1 MIIFDKPIHEGQAN
15 GKLFTLKVER
25 SDAIKGRLRIYS
37 EETDEEVAIDLPRG
51 QNLRNG
57 SVFGPSEEGRF
68 YKIEISPE
76 RVVRVTVTTDREDLN
91 SRIKLGYHIGNHHLE
106 ALIDG
111 ENTYLPVTIGEEKVR
126 EILRRSDLPLKIDTE
141 ERVLAWYSQNYF
153 PGEHPA
159 Q

>member
-1 MIIFDKPIHEGQAN
+1 LIIFDKPIEEGQAN
-15 GKLFTLKVER
+15 GELFTLKVER
-25 SDAIKGRLRIYS
+25 SDAIKGRLRIHS
-37 EETDEEVAIDLPRG
+37 KETGEEVAIDLPRG

-111 ENTYLPVTIGEEKVR
+111 ENTYLPVTIGEEKVK

>member
-1 MIIFDKPIHEGQAN
+1 MIIFDKPIQEGQAN

-25 SDAIKGRLRIYS
+25 SDAIKGRLRIHS
-37 EETDEEVAIDLPRG
+37 EETGEEVAIDLPRG

-76 RVVRVTVTTDREDLN
+76 RLVKVTVTTDRGDLN

-111 ENTYLPVTIGEEKVR
+111 ENAYLPVTIGEDKVK
-126 EILRRSDLPLKIDTE
+126 EILRRSQLPLRIDTE

-153 PGEHPA
+153 PGEHQA

>member
-1 MIIFDKPIHEGQAN
+1 LIIFDKPIEEGQIN
-15 GKLFTLKVER
+15 GNLFTLKAER
-25 SDAIKGRLRIYS
+25 SDAVKGRLRIHS
-37 EETDEEVAIDLPRG
+37 KETGEEVAIDLPRG
-51 QNLRNG
+51 QTLRNG

-76 RVVRVTVTTDREDLN
+76 RVVRVTVTTDRGDLN

-111 ENTYLPVTIGEEKVR
+111 ENTYLPVTIGEEKVK

-141 ERVLAWYSQNYF
+141 ERVLAWDSQNYF

>member
-1 MIIFDKPIHEGQAN
+1 MIIFDRAIEDQQVN

-25 SDAIKGRLRIYS
+25 SDAIKGRLRILS
-37 EETDEEVAIDLPRG
+37 KETGEEVAIDLPRG
-51 QNLRNG
+51 QTLRNG
-57 SVFGPSEEGRF
+57 SVFGPSAEGRF

-76 RVVRVTVTTDREDLN
+76 RLVKVTVTTDVGDLN
-91 SRIKLGYHIGNHHLE
+91 SRIKLGYYIGNHHLE

-111 ENTYLPVTIGEEKVR
+111 DNAYLPVTIGEDKVK
-126 EILRRSDLPLKIDTE
+126 EILRRSHLPLRIDTE

>member
-1 MIIFDKPIHEGQAN
+1 MIIFDRPIEEGRVN

-25 SDAIKGRLRIYS
+25 SDVIKGRLRIHS
-37 EETDEEVAIDLPRG
+37 KETGEEVAIDLPRG
-51 QNLRNG
+51 QTLRNG
-57 SVFGPSEEGRF
+57 SVFGPSAEGRF

-76 RVVRVTVTTDREDLN
+76 RLVKVTVTTDRGDLN

-111 ENTYLPVTIGEEKVR
+111 ENAYLPVTIGEDKVK
-126 EILRRSDLPLKIDTE
+126 EILRRSRLPLRIDTE

>member
-1 MIIFDKPIHEGQAN
+1 LIIFDKPIEEAQVQK
-15 GKLFTLKVER
+15 KLFALKVER
-25 SDAIKGRLRIYS
+25 SDAIKGRLRIHS
-37 EETDEEVAIDLPRG
+37 NETGEEVAIDLPRG
-51 QNLRNG
+51 QALRNG
-57 SVFGPSEEGRF
+57 FVFGPSVQGRF
-68 YKIEISPE
+68 YRIEISPE
-76 RVVRVTVTTDREDLN
+76 RVVRVTVTTDKGDLN

>member
-1 MIIFDKPIHEGQAN
+1 LIIFDKPIHEGQAN

-37 EETDEEVAIDLPRG
+37 EETGEEVAIDLPRG

-76 RVVRVTVTTDREDLN
+76 RVVRVTLTTDREDLN

>member
-1 MIIFDKPIHEGQAN
+1 LIIFDKPIQEGHAN
-15 GKLFTLKVER
+15 GKLLTLKVER
-25 SDAIKGRLRIYS
+25 SDAIKGRLRIHS
-37 EETDEEVAIDLPRG
+37 KETGEEVAIDLPRG
-51 QNLRNG
+51 QDLKNG

-68 YKIEISPE
+68 YKIEINPE
-76 RVVRVTVTTDREDLN
+76 RVVRVTVTTDRGDLN

-159 Q
+159 R

>member
-1 MIIFDKPIHEGQAN
+1 MIIFDKPIQEGQIN
-15 GKLFTLKVER
+15 GKPFTLKVER
-25 SDAIKGRLRIYS
+25 SDAIKGRLRIHS
-37 EETDEEVAIDLPRG
+37 EETGEEVAIDLPRG

-76 RVVRVTVTTDREDLN
+76 RVVRVTVTTDRGDLN

-111 ENTYLPVTIGEEKVR
+111 ENTYLPVTIGEEKVK

>member
-1 MIIFDKPIHEGQAN
+1 LIIFDKPIEEGQAN
-15 GKLFTLKVER
+15 SELFTLKVER
-25 SDAIKGRLRIYS
+25 SDAMKGRLRIHS
-37 EETDEEVAIDLPRG
+37 KETGEELVIDLPRG
-51 QNLRNG
+51 QALRNG
-57 SVFGPSEEGRF
+57 FVFGPSAQGRF

-76 RVVRVTVTTDREDLN
+76 RVVRVTVTTDRGDLN
-91 SRIKLGYHIGNHHLE
+91 SRIKLGYHMGNHHLE

-111 ENTYLPVTIGEEKVR
+111 ENTYLPVTIGEEKVK

>member
-1 MIIFDKPIHEGQAN
+1 LIIFDKPIEEGQAN
-15 GKLFTLKVER
+15 GELFTLKVER
-25 SDAIKGRLRIYS
+25 SDAIKGRLRIHS
-37 EETDEEVAIDLPRG
+37 KETGEAVAIDLPRG

-76 RVVRVTVTTDREDLN
+76 RVVRVTVTTDRGDLN